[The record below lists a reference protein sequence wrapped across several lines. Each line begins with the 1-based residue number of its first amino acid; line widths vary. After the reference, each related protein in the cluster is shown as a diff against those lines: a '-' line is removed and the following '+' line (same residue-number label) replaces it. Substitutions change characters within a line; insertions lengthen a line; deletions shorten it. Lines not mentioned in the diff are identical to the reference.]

1 MTNEEYYQVLPTY
14 VKKLEDSFERS
25 KELGRG
31 VIGENLLLIDLC
43 YVSLLDRSVK
53 LTEGFKQM
61 LQIRNLTCAGALLRL
76 EMDNS
81 LRLFAS
87 YIAQDENEYANC
99 VMKGERIDKLRD
111 KNGKQMKD
119 CYLKKQMEQ
128 FDKTFCNV
136 YDQSSGYIHF
146 SEKSFYQSISAGKGY
161 DVLLQITKEP
171 PEKVN
176 TILIACAD
184 AYLHFLNLFHQL
196 MYSAVDAKQRFDKEY
211 EEKMLNNL

>member
-1 MTNEEYYQVLPTY
+1 MTNEEYYQVLPNY
-14 VKKLEDSFERS
+14 IKELEDSFERS
-25 KELGRG
+25 KELGEG

-53 LTEGFKQM
+53 LTEGFKLM
-61 LQIRNLTCAGALLRL
+61 LQTRNLTCAGALLRL

-99 VMKGERIDKLRD
+99 VMKGDRIDKLKD

-119 CYLKKQMEQ
+119 GYLKRQMKQ
-128 FDKTFCNV
+128 FDKMFCNV

-146 SEKSFYQSISAGKGY
+146 SEKSFYQSISAGKEY
-161 DVLLQITKEP
+161 DISAQITKEP
-171 PEKVN
+171 PEKIN
-176 TILIACAD
+176 PILIECAD
-184 AYLHFLNLFHQL
+184 AFIHYLNLFYKL

-211 EEKMLNNL
+211 EEKNKC